1 MGSNLRSVVLLCA
14 CVFFLFA
21 CFEAW
26 GLELL
31 GETYPDS
38 GASAAVVVKASPSGH
53 VDLETSMASFLRPGD
68 RVDLVHQAGLLP
80 MHLGVYEVAAVS
92 QGRVSLRPVTVM
104 SPPSRDMRVEVHLR
118 QEPGLPP
125 VAPAPART
133 HEDRVEGHGDQ
144 PDMSGLIFR
153 DEGVT
158 GVLLGTVS
166 DVRGQDI
173 VVEVGPGDGARLAP
187 GQAVEAFLVLG
198 SGQELSAGTWTVSS
212 VDGDRAVCSPQG
224 EVHPRKGLK
233 AVVTL
238 SGSPSSLPPEY
249 ESGARFLENFDR
261 SGNMFG
267 TKEGGAK

>member
-1 MGSNLRSVVLLCA
+1 MGSGLRSAVMVLA
-14 CVFFLFA
+14 FVFSLFLRL
-21 CFEAW
+21 EAW

-38 GASAAVVVKASPSGH
+38 GPIQAVVAKTSPSGH
-53 VDLETSMASFLRPGD
+53 VDLVTSMAEFLRQGD
-68 RVDLVHQAGLLP
+68 RVDLVYQAGLLP
-80 MHLGVYEVAAVS
+80 MHLGVYEISGVA
-92 QGRVSLRPVTVM
+92 QGRVSLRPVTII
-104 SPPSRDMRVEVHLR
+104 SPPSPDMKVEVHAR
-118 QEPGLPP
+118 QEAAIPP

-144 PDMSGLIFR
+144 PDISGLSFQ
-153 DEGVT
+153 DNDAPAAVE
-158 GVLLGTVS
+158 GTVS
-166 DVRGQDI
+166 DVRGKDI
-173 VVEVGPGDGARLAP
+173 VVAVRPGDGARLAR

-198 SGQELSAGTWTVSS
+198 SGQELSAGKWTVSS
-212 VDGDRAVCSPQG
+212 VDGDRAVCSPLG

-238 SGSPSSLPPEY
+238 SGPPSPLSPEY